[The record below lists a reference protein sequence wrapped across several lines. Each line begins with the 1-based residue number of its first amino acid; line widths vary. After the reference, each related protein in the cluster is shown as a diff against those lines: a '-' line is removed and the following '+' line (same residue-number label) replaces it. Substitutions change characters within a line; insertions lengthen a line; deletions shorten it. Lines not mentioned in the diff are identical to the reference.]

1 MYVVAPCAFSC
12 KNVCER
18 VVGRTVGEQ
27 VCNAPIQRSSTNASP
42 PASSICI
49 RLARLPRL
57 RRPHCRREDHRAGTA
72 PRPLSIS
79 DQQVTEHDLRRKIA
93 ICELFALRTPAR
105 AILLHTRHLPPPRHR
120 QHATGKGSIPT
131 QPARKPRGQGGGG
144 WNPLFPREGERW
156 RKREIGKSGSLSFF
170 STFNT
175 CGNGQQRG
183 KAATLCAPTNRR
195 GQQEFRLEVAP
206 DRHVPCRPGVGVPRG
221 WRGQHGRRPKRAR
234 GNFE

>member
-1 MYVVAPCAFSC
+1 MYDVAPCAFSC

-57 RRPHCRREDHRAGTA
+57 RRPHCPREDHRAGTA

-93 ICELFALRTPAR
+93 ICELCIT
-105 AILLHTRHLPPPRHR
+105 HTSPSHPFCT
-120 QHATGKGSIPT
+120 HATFPPHDIDNTRQGREAYRPS
-131 QPARKPRGQGGGG
+131 QQPRGRGGGG

-156 RKREIGKSGSLSFF
+156 RKREIRKSGSLSFF

-195 GQQEFRLEVAP
+195 GQQKFRLEVAP